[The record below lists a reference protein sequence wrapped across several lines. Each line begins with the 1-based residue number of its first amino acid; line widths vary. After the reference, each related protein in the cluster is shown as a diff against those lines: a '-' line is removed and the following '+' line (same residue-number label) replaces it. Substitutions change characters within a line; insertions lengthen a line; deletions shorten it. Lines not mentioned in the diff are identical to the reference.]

1 MANGEKQDISAL
13 KQFIEDDKVYYLE
26 RDIYIDSDTSSQ
38 ANFRGPMF
46 TSYGTKQSIKPFS
59 VDVSTPNPDSVGQE
73 KLYVTQTYHKE
84 DFKNANYP
92 FSDYDYFNLQPSV
105 YEEFTYSNN
114 EHSIIDDFKLIN
126 RVSREV
132 FRPGDF
138 DCSIINKQD
147 IERTMNL
154 LSQVD
159 LSHKA
164 NSMPNNL
171 SQGEQQ
177 RAAIALAVVKNPSMI
192 LADEPTSS
200 LDDINCQKILN
211 LLKQHAK
218 STNAKLIII
227 THDQRLKSQ
236 FNKSIKL

>member
-1 MANGEKQDISAL
+1 MLKTRAIRFSYDNNNQFSFPDINLRDGEELLILGKSGVGKTTLVQIIAGLLKPSSGLIEYNGIHVNNLLAKKLDSYRGKHVGMVFQKPRFVKNISVL
-13 KQFIEDDKVYYLE
+13 DNLLLSLYL
-26 RDIYIDSDTSSQ
+26 
-38 ANFRGPMF
+38 
-46 TSYGTKQSIKPFS
+46 
-59 VDVSTPNPDSVGQE
+59 
-73 KLYVTQTYHKE
+73 
-84 DFKNANYP
+84 
-92 FSDYDYFNLQPSV
+92 
-105 YEEFTYSNN
+105 
-114 EHSIIDDFKLIN
+114 
-126 RVSREV
+126 SR
-132 FRPGDF
+132 
-138 DCSIINKQD
+138 NKQD